1 MSFPGIFRRLFTNNG
16 AGPKLRKDI
25 LPSHADTH
33 APGGSDPLDL
43 ETLGGVS
50 SDDFSA
56 LQEKVAGLIEAIGNI
71 DPWTMFPPRLP
82 VAIDGVT
89 FGGSDGR
96 RAIMPGETE
105 AREDWILCDGGSDG
119 KGGTVPDLRG
129 RMIMGA
135 SDEHEA
141 GSTGGS
147 ETHSHSIS
155 GTVGETTLTEAQMP
169 SHAHLPSN
177 KSTFI
182 TEGGSGEAQINAS
195 PQYEAYSICKLTDT
209 TGESASHT
217 HSLSGTSGA
226 ADSLPPYYAL
236 ALIMRI
242 A

>member
-1 MSFPGIFRRLFTNNG
+1 MSFPGIIRRLFANNG

-89 FGGSDGR
+89 FGGGDGR

-135 SDEHEA
+135 SDEHPA
-141 GSTGGS
+141 GSSGGS
-147 ETHSHSIS
+147 ETHTHSMS
-155 GTVGETTLTEAQMP
+155 GTVGETTLSTEQMP
-169 SHAHLPSN
+169 AHGHSYTFRSLSRDCGYAGGEPMFWQWTATAYTGSSGGSWSHSHALN
-177 KSTFI
+177 
-182 TEGGSGEAQINAS
+182 GASGE
-195 PQYEAYSICKLTDT
+195 
-209 TGESASHT
+209 
-217 HSLSGTSGA
+217 

-236 ALIMRI
+236 AYIMRT

>member
-1 MSFPGIFRRLFTNNG
+1 MSFPGIIRRLFANNG

-33 APGGSDPLDL
+33 ARGGSDPLDL

-56 LQEKVAGLIEAIGNI
+56 LQGKVAGLIEAIGNI

-129 RMIMGA
+129 RMIRGA
-135 SDEHEA
+135 SDSVPT

-155 GTVGETTLTEAQMP
+155 GTVGSTTLSVAQMP
-169 SHAHLPSN
+169 SHTH
-177 KSTFI
+177 TFGI
-182 TEGGSGEAQINAS
+182 GTYGSSAEAKGNTSSKQRTDATGGSQA
-195 PQYEAYSICKLTDT
+195 
-209 TGESASHT
+209 HT
-217 HSLSGTSGA
+217 HSLSGVSSEA
-226 ADSLPPYYAL
+226 AGSLPPYYSGHYV
-236 ALIMRI
+236 IRV
-242 A
+242 

>member
-1 MSFPGIFRRLFTNNG
+1 MSFPGIIRRLFANNG

-56 LQEKVAGLIEAIGNI
+56 LQGKVAGLIEAIGNI

-129 RMIMGA
+129 RMIRGA
-135 SDEHEA
+135 SDSVPA

-147 ETHSHSIS
+147 ETHTHSIS
-155 GTVGETTLTEAQMP
+155 GTVG
-169 SHAHLPSN
+169 
-177 KSTFI
+177 
-182 TEGGSGEAQINAS
+182 
-195 PQYEAYSICKLTDT
+195 
-209 TGESASHT
+209 
-217 HSLSGTSGA
+217 
-226 ADSLPPYYAL
+226 
-236 ALIMRI
+236 
-242 A
+242 

>member
-1 MSFPGIFRRLFTNNG
+1 MPFPGIIRRLFANNG

-71 DPWTMFPPRLP
+71 DPWTIFPPRLP

-129 RMIMGA
+129 RMILGA
-135 SDEHEA
+135 SDEHTA

-155 GTVGETTLTEAQMP
+155 GTVGSTTLSVAQMP
-169 SHAHLPSN
+169 RHTHTFN
-177 KSTFI
+177 KGTYGDIAEAKGSANSGKQT
-182 TEGGSGEAQINAS
+182 TDATGGSQ
-195 PQYEAYSICKLTDT
+195 PH
-209 TGESASHT
+209 SHT
-217 HSLSGTSGA
+217 LEGTLDDASN
-226 ADSLPPYYAL
+226 LPPYYVL
-236 ALIMRI
+236 SFIMRT

>member
-1 MSFPGIFRRLFTNNG
+1 MSFPGIIRRLFANNG

-71 DPWTMFPPRLP
+71 DPWTIFPPRLP

-129 RMIMGA
+129 RMILGA
-135 SDEHEA
+135 SDEHTA

-155 GTVGETTLTEAQMP
+155 GTVGETTLTVEQLAVHKHKLTP
-169 SHAHLPSN
+169 ADYSAAAGARVAESN
-177 KSTFI
+177 GPIDAVCYTNDA
-182 TEGGSGEAQINAS
+182 GGSQ
-195 PQYEAYSICKLTDT
+195 P
-209 TGESASHT
+209 HT
-217 HSLSGTSGA
+217 HSLSGVSSKA
-226 ADSLPPYYAL
+226 ADSLPPYYAGHYV
-236 ALIMRI
+236 IRV
-242 A
+242 

>member
-1 MSFPGIFRRLFTNNG
+1 MSFPGIIRRLFTNNG

-71 DPWTMFPPRLP
+71 DPWTVFPPRLP

-119 KGGTVPDLRG
+119 KGGTVPDLRR
-129 RMIMGA
+129 RMIRGA
-135 SDEHEA
+135 SDSVPA

-147 ETHSHSIS
+147 VNHSHSLS
-155 GTVGETTLTEAQMP
+155 GTVGETTLSVAQLAAH
-169 SHAHLPSN
+169 SHPYEYPNLETNSVVGFGAYGDHS
-177 KSTFI
+177 STN
-182 TEGGSGEAQINAS
+182 TGATGGS
-195 PQYEAYSICKLTDT
+195 K
-209 TGESASHT
+209 SHT
-217 HSLSGTSGA
+217 HTLSGASGDA
-226 ADSLPPYYAL
+226 SSLPPYYAL
-236 ALIMRI
+236 SFIMRCV
-242 A
+242 